1 MMPSIGPGSWP
12 DCWSASCSSRTWL
25 DGTALLRGFDPSA
38 ADAPTASIPP
48 RNSGATIIEPTRRS
62 MVCRIEVALLAAT
75 TCASRVPWPINALAL
90 AFQVHQ
96 HRSREEFSSLGS
108 SYLPLVDD
116 SPRSLLSDRA
126 HDNKKNLEARHARG
140 WELG

>member
-38 ADAPTASIPP
+38 ADAPTANIPP

-62 MVCRIEVALLAAT
+62 MVCRIGRGPPCRDHVCIACATSQSAPLASLPMFFNTDRGKSFLLYVALTFPRDMTRRDHASQVMHMTTKKISRLAT
-75 TCASRVPWPINALAL
+75 
-90 AFQVHQ
+90 
-96 HRSREEFSSLGS
+96 
-108 SYLPLVDD
+108 
-116 SPRSLLSDRA
+116 LLD
-126 HDNKKNLEARHARG
+126 G
-140 WELG
+140 